1 LPRPAVCSAA
11 LRVRTR
17 TNTPR
22 SILRLRWRLDA
33 IRKDAAIDTLN
44 LNGHLQRPSCSN
56 CVLRELCLPAGLS
69 GDELESAQHLVST
82 RMRIRRGGA
91 LYRRGDEFRSL
102 YVIWLGSLKSTVA
115 SDDAREQVAGFH
127 MAGDMVGFDGLEG
140 GSHAC
145 DTVAL
150 EDSEV
155 CVFPYGRIDE
165 AMATSPA
172 LRRHFHRLM
181 SREIVRKHGLML
193 MLGSMD
199 AHERLAGFLIDL
211 SDRFELRGYSSR
223 EFVLRMT
230 RAEIGSL
237 LGITVETVSRVM
249 SQLAKDGLIG
259 LRGAR
264 EVAITD
270 PVRLRRLAIGR
281 DVDRTDR
288 RANRAARPGASA
300 VAAHLT
306 RHSVVEEFA

>member
-1 LPRPAVCSAA
+1 MAS
-11 LRVRTR
+11 
-17 TNTPR
+17 
-22 SILRLRWRLDA
+22 DA
-33 IRKDAAIDTLN
+33 IGKDAAIDTPTLTC
-44 LNGHLQRPSCSN
+44 HHQRPTCTN

-69 GDELESAQHLVST
+69 RDELDSAQHLVST
-82 RMRIRRGGA
+82 RMRIRRGSA
-91 LYRRGDEFRSL
+91 LYRRGDEFKSL

-155 CVFPYGRIDE
+155 CVFPYNQIDE
-165 AMATSPA
+165 AMATLPA
-172 LRRHFHRLM
+172 LRRQFHRLM

-249 SQLAKDGLIG
+249 SQFAKDGLIG
-259 LRGAR
+259 LRGAK
-264 EVAITD
+264 EVAIAD
-270 PVRLRRLAIGR
+270 PVRLRRLAVGR
-281 DVDRTDR
+281 EADRSER
-288 RANRAARPGASA
+288 RSSRAPRTGVGAIAPLPAR
-300 VAAHLT
+300 
-306 RHSVVEEFA
+306 RSVVEEFA

>member
-1 LPRPAVCSAA
+1 MV
-11 LRVRTR
+11 
-17 TNTPR
+17 
-22 SILRLRWRLDA
+22 RLRCHQDA
-33 IRKDAAIDTLN
+33 IREDAAIDPPSLN
-44 LNGHLQRPSCSN
+44 HRFERSGCTSC
-56 CVLRELCLPAGLS
+56 VQRELCLPAGLS
-69 GDELESAQHLVST
+69 RDELESAQHLVST

-91 LYRRGDEFRSL
+91 LYRRGDEFKSL

-127 MAGDMVGFDGLEG
+127 MPGDMVGFDGLEG

-155 CVFPYGRIDE
+155 CVFPYSRIDE
-165 AMATSPA
+165 AMATLPA
-172 LRRHFHRLM
+172 WRRHFHRLM
-181 SREIVRKHGLML
+181 SREIVRKQGLML

-249 SQLAKDGLIG
+249 SQFAKDGLIALG
-259 LRGAR
+259 GAK

-270 PVRLRRLAIGR
+270 PVRLRQLAIGR
-281 DVDRTDR
+281 DVERSER
-288 RANRAARPGASA
+288 RASRAHRASVGAMAPARP
-300 VAAHLT
+300 